1 MATIIT
7 KTVFTSGSFYNDD
20 NKLIFIKEKHNK
32 NETYYK
38 IERSKVGPYEYE
50 KLKINKIFYE
60 SAINGGVYKDGV
72 TTIERK

>member
-20 NKLIFIKEKHNK
+20 NRLIFIKEKHNK

-38 IERSKVGPYEYE
+38 IERSKVEPYEYE

>member
-7 KTVFTSGSFYNDD
+7 KTVFTSGGFYNSD
-20 NKLIFIKEKHNK
+20 NKLVFIKEKHNK

-38 IERSKVGPYEYE
+38 IERSKVEPYDYD
-50 KLKINKIFYE
+50 KLKINKAFYE
-60 SAINGGVYKDGV
+60 SAIHGGVYKDGV

>member
-20 NKLIFIKEKHNK
+20 NKLIFIKEKRNK

>member
-1 MATIIT
+1 MIT
-7 KTVFTSGSFYNDD
+7 GLF
-20 NKLIFIKEKHNK
+20 FIKEKHNK

-38 IERSKVGPYEYE
+38 IERSKVEPYEYE

-60 SAINGGVYKDGV
+60 SAINGGVYKDGI